1 MTKTCKLI
9 VALVLS
15 LPMLYAQTGSKPL
28 ELRDIVEGQ
37 FAAHGAGYGMRSMPD
52 GEHYTMLAP
61 GRDAILRYSFA
72 TGKVVDTLFYT
83 KTARECHFDA
93 FDDYQISADG
103 NHILLYTD
111 KSSIYRRS
119 WEAQV
124 HHFDVRRRL
133 VKPLS
138 EKPGKVMIPTFSP
151 DGRMVAFVRGNNI
164 FIKKFD
170 FDTEVQVTTDGVR
183 NQIINGTTD
192 WVYEEEFSVTNLM
205 SWSEDGAFL
214 AYVKT
219 DERAVPEYRMPM
231 FVGHL
236 YPQDYVYKYPKA
248 GEPNSK
254 VSLHI
259 YNVGDRSQ
267 KRVALQDDEAYYIP
281 RISYIGRDQQL
292 AVMTLNRRQN
302 HFRMIYVHS
311 KTLLPKTIMEE
322 QSQTYID
329 SEHVQSIQF
338 TPQGW
343 AYVSE
348 RSGWAQLYL
357 MSDRGQVIRPLTSGE
372 WDVTEF
378 YGLDA
383 QGNVYYQAADE
394 SPTRRNIY
402 RRDAKGRT
410 TRLVEA
416 SGTNTAIFSSGFQ
429 YFIGSHSSLNSPTT
443 TALYRTEGN
452 RQLRV
457 LQDNSALRRKLT
469 SYRFAPKELT
479 TIRTA
484 SGLELNAWLVK
495 PANFDPSRRYPLLMV
510 QYSGPN
516 SQQVLDR
523 YGFGWEYYLASQGI
537 VVACVDGR
545 GTGARG
551 EAWRKGTYLRLG
563 LQESAD
569 QAEAARALGQLPW
582 VDAERIGI
590 WGWSFGGYNTLMSL
604 IHGQGAFKLGIA
616 VAPVTDWRYYDTIYT
631 ERFMRTPQENPE
643 GYNASSVLKHADRL
657 KGKLLL
663 IHGSADDNVHVQNAM
678 DLQARL
684 VELNIPFDMAI
695 YTDKDHS
702 IRGGNTSY
710 HLYSKMVSYLLREL

>member
-9 VALVLS
+9 LTLALS
-15 LPMLYAQTGSKPL
+15 MPMLYAQTGNKPL
-28 ELRDIVEGQ
+28 DLRDIVQGQ
-37 FAAHGAGYGMRSMPD
+37 FAARGAGYGMRSMPD
-52 GEHYTMLAP
+52 GEHYTMISNKH
-61 GRDAILRYSFA
+61 DAILRYSFS

-83 KTARECHFDA
+83 QDARECNFDT
-93 FDDYQISADG
+93 FDDYQVSDDG
-103 NHILLYTD
+103 HHILLYTE
-111 KSSIYRRS
+111 KASIYRRS
-119 WEAQV
+119 WEANV

-138 EKPGKVMIPTFSP
+138 DITGKVMIPTFSP

-183 NQIINGTTD
+183 NQIINGATD
-192 WVYEEEFSVTNLM
+192 WVYEEEFTVTNQM

-219 DERAVPEYRMPM
+219 DERSVPEYRMPM
-231 FVGHL
+231 YSGHL

-248 GEPNSK
+248 GEANSK
-254 VSLHI
+254 VSVHI
-259 YNVGDRSQ
+259 YNVTDRSQ
-267 KRVALQDDEAYYIP
+267 KRVAINDDEAYYIP

-302 HFRMIYVHS
+302 HFRMIYVNS

-329 SEHVQSIQF
+329 SEHIQSIQF
-338 TPQGW
+338 TTQGW
-343 AYVSE
+343 AYTSE

-357 MSDRGQVIRPLTSGE
+357 MSDRGQVVRPLTSGD

-378 YGLDA
+378 YGLDT
-383 QGNVYYQAADE
+383 QGNAYYQAADE

-402 RRDAKGRT
+402 RRDTKGRT
-410 TRLVEA
+410 TRLGEA
-416 SGTNTAIFSSGFQ
+416 SGTNSAVFSNGFQ
-429 YFIGSHSSLNSPTT
+429 YFIGSHSTLNTPTT
-443 TALYRTEGN
+443 TALYRTDGN
-452 RQLRV
+452 KQLRT
-457 LQDNSALRRKLT
+457 LQDNADLRAKLAK
-469 SYRFAPKELT
+469 YQFAPKELT

-484 SGLELNAWLVK
+484 SGLDLNAWIVK
-495 PANFDPSRRYPLLMV
+495 PANFTPAKRYPVLMV

-523 YGFGWEYYLASQGI
+523 YSFGWEYYLASQGI
-537 VVACVDGR
+537 IVVCVDGR

-563 LQESAD
+563 LQESKD
-569 QAEAARALGQLPW
+569 QAQAAQALGKLPW
-582 VDAERIGI
+582 VDSERIGI

-604 IHGQGAFKLGIA
+604 IHGENAFKLGIA
-616 VAPVTDWRYYDTIYT
+616 VAPVTDWRFYDTIYT
-631 ERFMRTPQENPE
+631 ERFMRTPQENPD
-643 GYNASSVLKHADRL
+643 GYDVSSVLKHADRL

-678 DLQARL
+678 DLQSRL
-684 VELNIPFDMAI
+684 VEANIPFDMAI

-710 HLYSKMVSYLLREL
+710 HLYNKMVSYLLREL

>member
-1 MTKTCKLI
+1 MTKICKLI
-9 VALVLS
+9 IALTLS
-15 LPMLYAQTGSKPL
+15 VPILHAQTGSKKL
-28 ELRDIVEGQ
+28 ELRDIVQGQ
-37 FAAHGAGYGMRSMPD
+37 FAARGAGYGMRSMPD
-52 GEHYTMLAP
+52 GEHYTMISP
-61 GRDAILRYSFA
+61 KHDAILRYSFS

-83 KTARECHFDA
+83 KNARECNFDS

-103 NHILLYTD
+103 HHILLYTD
-111 KSSIYRRS
+111 KTSIYRRS
-119 WEAQV
+119 WEAHV
-124 HHFDVRRRL
+124 YHFDVRRRL

-138 EKPGKVMIPTFSP
+138 ESSGKIMIPTFSP
-151 DGRMVAFVRGNNI
+151 DGRMVAFVRDNNI

-170 FDTEVQVTTDGVR
+170 FDTEVQVTTDGIR
-183 NQIINGTTD
+183 NQVINGTTD

-219 DERAVPEYRMPM
+219 DERSVPEYRMPM
-231 FVGHL
+231 FAGHL

-248 GEPNSK
+248 GENNSK
-254 VSLHI
+254 VSVHI
-259 YNVGDRSQ
+259 YNVNDRSQ
-267 KRVALQDDEAYYIP
+267 KRIAIKDEEAYYIP

-329 SEHVQSIQF
+329 SEHIQTIQF

-357 MSDRGQVIRPLTSGE
+357 MSDRGQVVRPLTEGQ
-372 WDVTEF
+372 WDLTEF
-378 YGLDA
+378 YGLDH
-383 QGNVYYQAADE
+383 QGNVYYQAADQ
-394 SPTRRNIY
+394 SPTRRHIY
-402 RRDAKGRT
+402 RRDSKGRT
-410 TRLVEA
+410 TRLAEA

-429 YFIGSHSSLNSPTT
+429 YFIGSHSTLNTPTI
-443 TALYRTEGN
+443 TALYRTDGN
-452 RQLRV
+452 KQLRI
-457 LQDNSALRRKLT
+457 LQDNASLRAKLT
-469 SYRFAPKELT
+469 KYQFSPKELT
-479 TIRTA
+479 TIRTS
-484 SGLELNAWLVK
+484 SGLDLNAWIVK
-495 PANFDPSRRYPLLMV
+495 PANFDPTKKYPVVMV

-563 LQESAD
+563 LQESED

-582 VDAERIGI
+582 VDSKRIGI

-604 IHGQGAFKLGIA
+604 IHGKEAFKLGIA
-616 VAPVTDWRYYDTIYT
+616 VAPVTDWRFYDTIYT

-643 GYNASSVLKHADRL
+643 GYDASSVLTHAHLL

-684 VELNIPFDMAI
+684 VEANIPFDMAI